1 MNCAKNYD
9 HIVFDTAPTGHT
21 IRMLEL
27 PGRLERVPRCT
38 S

>member
-1 MNCAKNYD
+1 MNCAKNMI
-9 HIVFDTAPTGHT
+9 IVFDTAPTGHT

-27 PGRLERVPRCT
+27 PGARVPRCT